1 MNKFGFL
8 LMSLMGAAA
17 LTACQPKGAAG
28 TGVAGS
34 GASASADSTPVAE
47 VNGTPISRSLFDF
60 YVTRI
65 ANGRTVGDLTAAQRA
80 SALDSLIRAE
90 VVAGEAEKDG
100 ITQDPDTQNTI
111 TLARLNVLEQ
121 LVSEQ
126 YFKNRKP
133 TEEQL
138 RTEYETQ
145 VSNMPHVEYHARHI
159 LVATE
164 PFAQRIIQQ
173 LDHGANFAD
182 LAKSESMDPS
192 KTNGGDIGW
201 FTTDN
206 MVKPFADAV
215 TALKPGQYTEKPVQT
230 QYGWHV
236 IQLVETRPTTP
247 PSYDSVEQRLM
258 QIVESREFTAYVDG
272 LMKDVKVQRNLPALA
287 PPSSATPTTPTTPAT
302 PSSAPQPSAA
312 P

>member
-1 MNKFGFL
+1 MNKLGFL
-8 LMSLMGAAA
+8 LMSVMGVAA
-17 LTACQPKGAAG
+17 LTACQPKGAAV
-28 TGVAGS
+28 TGAA
-34 GASASADSTPVAE
+34 ASNDSAPVAV
-47 VNGTPISRSLFDF
+47 VNGAPISRSLYDF

-65 ANGRTVGDLTAAQRA
+65 ATGRTVADLSPAQRGA
-80 SALDSLIRAE
+80 ALDSLIRAE
-90 VVAGEAEKDG
+90 VVAGEADKDG
-100 ITQDPDTQNTI
+100 ITQDPDTQNTL

-121 LVSEQ
+121 LVSQQ

-133 TEEQL
+133 TEDQL

-145 VSNMPHVEYHARHI
+145 VSNMPHTEYHARHI

-164 PFAQRIIQQ
+164 PFAQRIIEQ

-182 LAKSESMDPS
+182 LAKNESMDPS
-192 KTNGGDIGW
+192 KTQGGDIGW

-215 TALKPGQYTEKPVQT
+215 VALKPGQYTEKPVQT

-236 IQLVETRPTTP
+236 IQLIETRPTTP

-272 LMKDVKVQRNLPALA
+272 LMKDVKVQKSLPDSSS
-287 PPSSATPTTPTTPAT
+287 PSASAS
-302 PSSAPQPSAA
+302 PSTSASPPQPPAA

>member
-1 MNKFGFL
+1 MNKLGFL
-8 LMSLMGAAA
+8 LMSVMGAAA
-17 LTACQPKGAAG
+17 LTACQPKGATG
-28 TGVAGS
+28 TGTAGS
-34 GASASADSTPVAE
+34 SAAASDDSTPVAV
-47 VNGTPISRSLFDF
+47 VNGTPISRSLYDF

-65 ANGRTVGDLTAAQRA
+65 ATGRTVADLSPAQRA
-80 SALDSLIRAE
+80 AALDSLIRAE
-90 VVAGEAEKDG
+90 VVAGEADKDG
-100 ITQDPDTQNTI
+100 ITQDPDTQNTL

-126 YFKNRKP
+126 YFKDRKP
-133 TEEQL
+133 TEDQL

-145 VSNMPHVEYHARHI
+145 VSNMPHIEYHARHI

-164 PFAQRIIQQ
+164 PFAQRIIEQ

-206 MVKPFADAV
+206 MFKPFADAV
-215 TALKPGQYTEKPVQT
+215 VALKPGQYTEKPIQS

-236 IQLVETRPTTP
+236 IQLIETRPTTP

-272 LMKDVKVQRNLPALA
+272 LMKDVKVQKSLPDI
-287 PPSSATPTTPTTPAT
+287 PPPAA
-302 PSSAPQPSAA
+302 SSAPSASASGTPAPPAAA

>member
-1 MNKFGFL
+1 MNKLGFL
-8 LMSLMGAAA
+8 LMSVIGAAA

-28 TGVAGS
+28 S
-34 GASASADSTPVAE
+34 GAAASSDSAPVAV

-65 ANGRTVGDLTAAQRA
+65 ATGRTVADLTPAQRSA
-80 SALDSLIRAE
+80 ALDSLVRAE
-90 VVAGEAEKDG
+90 VVAGEADKDG
-100 ITQDPDTQNTI
+100 ITQDPDTQNTLA
-111 TLARLNVLEQ
+111 LARLNVLEQ

-138 RTEYETQ
+138 RTEYEEQ

-164 PFAQRIIQQ
+164 PFAERIIEQ

-182 LAKSESMDPS
+182 LAKNESMDPS

-215 TALKPGQYTEKPVQT
+215 AALKPGQYTEKPVQT

-272 LMKDVKVQRNLPALA
+272 LMKDVKVQKNLPDLPSASPA
-287 PPSSATPTTPTTPAT
+287 PSSASGTPA
-302 PSSAPQPSAA
+302 QPSAA